1 MTDAIILAF
10 AVFFGWIILDVAKT
24 KKVTGEVIIQAG
36 FVGVVGGLIWYV
48 IGVLLG

>member
-10 AVFFGWIILDVAKT
+10 AVFLGWIILDVVKT

-36 FVGVVGGLIWYV
+36 FVGVVGGMIWYV